1 MKGHPSLPTPPH
13 LSLRKLAL
21 FALLAL
27 LLTSAWKLGAFP
39 LKDAPWSQGR
49 LGDYWELTL
58 KPFLTAAANPTL
70 TDQSRSLP
78 EGATP
83 FYLRLLSELGA
94 TLRYALVAMS
104 LAVPAGLIFGFLAST
119 AWWPSGSGSRGVKL
133 VAAPLN
139 ILVRLLMTMM
149 RSIHELIWAIIFLIA
164 LGDEPLTACVAL
176 ALPFAGT
183 LGKVF
188 SEIIDEQLPHA
199 RKHLQASGASG
210 FQAFLASQLP
220 QSLPNMATYSL
231 YRFECALRSSAV
243 LGFIGIETIGLS
255 INRSFDNIFYREVW
269 TELYLLLAV
278 IILVDVIGAKVR
290 YCLHTIPERKK
301 TVILHGIASRDEK
314 LRLLKKTAPRWKLPR
329 VVAATLCLTTLMAW
343 FPSIIGIDA
352 KPLTGNNPRSLSW
365 ERADGF
371 ISAITPEPLRDGG
384 SWGDT
389 YAWTSRLWVED
400 GKEALANTVAMATTA
415 IILAAL
421 LAVFIIPWASRSL
434 TRTKPLDLPSG
445 QTPARNRVL
454 WKGIGL
460 TTRGGFIVSRAVP
473 EYIYAY
479 ILIGLLGVSAWPLV
493 FALALH
499 NFGILGRLW
508 GEVLEN
514 EPDANTRQLLAG
526 GAGRFQSYLSVLLP
540 ASFNRFLMY
549 LFYRWE
555 TCVREAT
562 VLGMLG
568 VASLGMQIDHARNF
582 YRAYDEM
589 FLYVLL
595 GAAIIFVGDFISVA
609 MRGVLRRA

>member
-1 MKGHPSLPTPPH
+1 M
-13 LSLRKLAL
+13 RKMAV

-49 LGDYWELTL
+49 MGDYWELTL
-58 KPFLTAAANPTL
+58 KPFLSAAAHPTL
-70 TDQSRSLP
+70 TDQSQSLP

-83 FYLRLLSELGA
+83 FYVRLLSELGA
-94 TLRYALVAMS
+94 TVRYALIAMS

-119 AWWPSGSGSRGVKL
+119 AWWPSGTGSRGVKL
-133 VAAPLN
+133 VAAPIN
-139 ILVRLLMTMM
+139 FIVRLLMTLM

-188 SEIIDEQLPHA
+188 SEILDEQLPQA
-199 RKHLQASGASG
+199 RKQLQASGASG
-210 FQAFLASQLP
+210 IQAFLTSLLP

-255 INRSFDNIFYREVW
+255 INRSFENIFYREVW

-278 IILVDVIGAKVR
+278 IVLVDVIGAKVR
-290 YCLHTIPERKK
+290 HRLHTIPERKK
-301 TVILHGIASRDEK
+301 PIVLDENASRSEK
-314 LRLLKKTAPRWKLPR
+314 LSLLKKSAPYWKLPR
-329 VVAATLCLTTLMAW
+329 VVAITLCITTVVAW
-343 FPSIIGIDA
+343 LPSLAFIDSR
-352 KPLTGNNPRSLSW
+352 PLTGNSSRSLSW
-365 ERADGF
+365 ERADSF
-371 ISAITPEPLRDGG
+371 ITDITPEPMRDGG
-384 SWGDT
+384 DWHDV
-389 YAWTSRLWVED
+389 AIWANQLWAEK
-400 GKEALANTVAMATTA
+400 GQEALTNTVAMATTA

-421 LAVFIIPWASRSL
+421 AAVFIIPWASRSL
-434 TRTKPLDLPSG
+434 TRAKPLGLPGGKISA
-445 QTPARNRVL
+445 QKNAV
-454 WKGIGL
+454 WKGVGF
-460 TTRGGFIVSRAVP
+460 TTRSGFIVSRAVP

-493 FALALH
+493 IALALH

-514 EPDANTRQLLAG
+514 EPDDNARQLVG
-526 GAGRFQSYLSVLLP
+526 TGAGRFQCYLASLLP
-540 ASFNRFLMY
+540 VSFNRFLMY

-589 FLYVLL
+589 FFYVLI
-595 GAAIIFVGDFISVA
+595 GAAVILIGDFISVA